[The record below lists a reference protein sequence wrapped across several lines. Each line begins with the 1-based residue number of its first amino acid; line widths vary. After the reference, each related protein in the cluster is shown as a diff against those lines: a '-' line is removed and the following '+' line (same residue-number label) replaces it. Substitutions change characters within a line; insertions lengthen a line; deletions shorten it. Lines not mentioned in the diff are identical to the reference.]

1 MGFIDNVSAAVNRGT
16 AATSRATRK
25 MKLQGQL
32 NDVNKRR
39 QGLAAQLGASLYD
52 VTKNNPEMREG
63 RESLFEGIARCDE
76 ERESLQRELNEI
88 EQLSAASAAAV
99 HTFNCVVC
107 GARMSEADLFCSG
120 CGTPVAQ
127 AKPQPKAQPV
137 SQPYTMPVQVD
148 GPRCPSCGALTEEGD
163 MFCMSCGVSLGG
175 LADASQPVQPQ
186 GQPEQPIEADAVFD
200 AHVQAEQEPTHPSG
214 AQAEQQPTHL
224 SGVEDVQPVSQA
236 TDATACVSETESSLE
251 SVQPEVSLE
260 PQTAVDPEFEA
271 EPEPACREPENEPVA
286 VEPDPEPA
294 PVPAVG
300 SENVQPEPT
309 SVQPEPAVVQTAAPA
324 CPSCGKPIRETDRF
338 CMYCGQRL

>member
-1 MGFIDNVSAAVNRGT
+1 MGFLDNVSAAVNRGT

-52 VTKNNPEMREG
+52 VTKDNLEMREG

-88 EQLSAASAAAV
+88 ELLSAESAAAV

-127 AKPQPKAQPV
+127 AKPQSVAQPV
-137 SQPYTMPVQVD
+137 SQPYTTPVQDD
-148 GPRCPSCGALTEEGD
+148 GPRCPSCGAPTEEGD
-163 MFCMSCGVSLGG
+163 MFCMSCGVSLAG

-186 GQPEQPIEADAVFD
+186 GQPEQPIEVDTVSD
-200 AHVQAEQEPTHPSG
+200 AHAQAEQEPTH
-214 AQAEQQPTHL
+214 L
-224 SGVEDVQPVSQA
+224 SDVEDVQPVSGS
-236 TDATACVSETESSLE
+236 TETTACVSDTESSLE
-251 SVQPEVSLE
+251 PVESEASSESQHALVSE
-260 PQTAVDPEFEA
+260 PKSQSEL
-271 EPEPACREPENEPVA
+271 ACQKSEEEPVA
-286 VEPDPEPA
+286 VALDPEPA
-294 PVPAVG
+294 PVSAVG
-300 SENVQPEPT
+300 SETVQSEPT
-309 SVQPEPAVVQTAAPA
+309 SVQPEPAVVQPAAPV
-324 CPSCGKPIRETDRF
+324 CPSCGKPTRETDRF

>member
-52 VTKNNPEMREG
+52 VTKDNPEMREG

-137 SQPYTMPVQVD
+137 SQPYTMPVQAD

-163 MFCMSCGVSLGG
+163 MFCMSCGVSLAG
-175 LADASQPVQPQ
+175 LAAASQPVQPQ
-186 GQPEQPIEADAVFD
+186 GQPEQPIEADTVSG
-200 AHVQAEQEPTHPSG
+200 AHAQAEQE
-214 AQAEQQPTHL
+214 PTHL
-224 SGVEDVQPVSQA
+224 SGVEDVQPVSQP
-236 TDATACVSETESSLE
+236 TDVTACVSETESSLE

-260 PQTAVDPEFEA
+260 PQTAVDPEPEA
-271 EPEPACREPENEPVA
+271 EPELACREPENEPVT